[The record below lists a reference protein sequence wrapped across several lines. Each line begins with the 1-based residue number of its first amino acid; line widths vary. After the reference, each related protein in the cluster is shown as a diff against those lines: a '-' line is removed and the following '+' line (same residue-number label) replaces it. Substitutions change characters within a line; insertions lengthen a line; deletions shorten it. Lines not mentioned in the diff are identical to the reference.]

1 MTHQLLLEIGL
12 EEIPARFIIQSEE
25 QLERRVS
32 DFLKEQRLDFKSI
45 QRFST
50 PRRLTVIV
58 NELSEKQEDLSEEV
72 RGPAKRIA
80 QDEDGNWTKAA
91 EGFARGQG
99 KAAEDIFFVEEKGEE
114 YAYIQKDTPG
124 KSAKEVL
131 QDLNKIVERMT
142 FPVSM
147 RWARNDFEYIRPIHW
162 IAALVDDEIIPFQ
175 VLDVSS
181 GNTVAGHRFL
191 GEDVVIDHV
200 DHYEELLEQQFVIA
214 DRNKRQ
220 DMIKKQ
226 LEELEEAEGFIIDR
240 NQDLLDEVTDLVE
253 YPTAFY
259 GHFKKEYLS
268 LPVEILITSMR
279 DHQRYFSVSD
289 EKGNLREIFVSVRN
303 GNKDYI
309 ENVAR
314 GNEKVISARLD
325 DAMFFYEEDKKI
337 SIEEF
342 NQKLENVSFYQTL
355 GSMADKVDRIRVIGK
370 IIGQKAGLSEQEL
383 QDFDRAAE
391 LSKFDL
397 SSLMVNEFTELQ
409 GVMGSYYAEHAGE
422 NAAVVQA
429 IREQYL
435 PVTSEGE
442 LPKSN
447 PGAVLALADKLD
459 SVMMFYAAGQIP
471 TGSNDPFA
479 LRRQAYGSLRILL
492 DKEWNIYMIELI
504 DEIISS
510 ITYPNEKIREN
521 LFEQRQAILSF
532 LKNRIRQHLEASATK
547 ADIIEAILASSQD
560 NMRNLINNA
569 AILNKH
575 QHEESY
581 NELMESLSRV
591 VNLREKALEGIPEG
605 YKLDPAHF
613 ETESEKK
620 IYEEVSYLLENYDKT
635 TSSAA
640 IYQKLLDIA
649 HTISDFFDE
658 NMVMAEDDKKR
669 NNRLLMILELSN
681 IIISFAYVTKLI
693 RK

>member
-58 NELSEKQEDLSEEV
+58 NELSEKQEDLSEEA
-72 RGPAKRIA
+72 RGPAKKIA

-131 QDLNKIVERMT
+131 QDLNKIVESMT

-191 GEDVVIDHV
+191 GEEVVIDHV

>member
-12 EEIPARFIIQSEE
+12 EEIPARFIIQSEQ
-25 QLERRVS
+25 QLEKRVS

-58 NELSEKQEDLSEEV
+58 NKLSEKQEDLSEEV

-99 KAAEDIFFVEEKGEE
+99 KTAEDIFFVEEKGEE

-131 QDLNKIVERMT
+131 QNLDKIVESMT

-162 IAALVDDEIIPFQ
+162 IAALLDDEVIPFQ

-191 GEDVVIDHV
+191 GGDVLIDHV
-200 DHYEELLEQQFVIA
+200 DHYEELLEQQFVIV

-220 DMIKKQ
+220 AMIKKQ
-226 LEELEEAEGFIIDR
+226 LEELEAAEGFTIDR

-289 EKGNLREIFVSVRN
+289 ENGSLREIFVSVRN

-325 DAMFFYEEDKKI
+325 DAMFFYEEDKKV
-337 SIEEF
+337 SIEDF
-342 NQKLENVSFYQTL
+342 NHKLENISFYQSL

-409 GVMGSYYAEHAGE
+409 GVMGSYYAEYAGE

-429 IREQYL
+429 IREQYM
-435 PVTSEGE
+435 PTTSEGE
-442 LPKSN
+442 LPQSN

-492 DKEWNIYMIELI
+492 DKEWNIYMVELI
-504 DEIISS
+504 DEIISH
-510 ITYPNEKIREN
+510 ITYPNEEIREN
-521 LFEQRQAILSF
+521 LSEQRQAILSF

-569 AILNKH
+569 SVLNEH
-575 QHEESY
+575 QNEETY
-581 NELMESLSRV
+581 NKLMESLSRV
-591 VNLREKALEGIPEG
+591 VNLREKALESISEG
-605 YKLDPAHF
+605 YELNPDHF

-620 IYEEVSYLLENYDKT
+620 FYEEISYLLENYDKT
-635 TSSAA
+635 TSSTTF
-640 IYQKLLDIA
+640 YQKLLDIA
-649 HTISDFFDE
+649 DTISDFFDE
-658 NMVMAEDDKKR
+658 NMVMAEDDNKR